1 MELRREAR
9 FHHFPTTIF
18 LFAIVFGFIFRI
30 GVLLRMSVRFF
41 LLTKVYA
48 MELLSTFRY
57 KSFKVETYFKGVRHL
72 HVKVYLKDKLIFED
86 GNYKPSPLY
95 SVDDTETMVS
105 LLDFLMAQYGDTD
118 QEYFEKRSCPDLD
131 EYANESNEAGEIR
144 MMLYDY
150 EMRDDKEALK
160 ENEITRSQAMRIERY
175 IKNE

>member
-1 MELRREAR
+1 MEL
-9 FHHFPTTIF
+9 P
-18 LFAIVFGFIFRI
+18 
-30 GVLLRMSVRFF
+30 
-41 LLTKVYA
+41 
-48 MELLSTFRY
+48 STFKY
-57 KSFKVETYFKGVRHL
+57 KSLKVETYFKGVRHL
-72 HVKVYLKDKLIFED
+72 HVKVYLKDKLIFEN
-86 GNYKPSPLY
+86 GSYRPSLMY
-95 SVDDTETMVS
+95 NIDDTEAMVS
-105 LLDFLMAQYGDTD
+105 LLDLLMAQYGDTD